1 MKLQELD
8 ALKNKQKVAR
18 ILEDRLG
25 QSASFDNL
33 SRSQSRAMLTRIRG
47 LIREHRNS
55 PEFHYSEKNAAYL
68 KLVMLEQG
76 LVGRLKEAEV
86 MMPVD
91 TKDPKIQQTMK
102 KAETG
107 QTLNPDE
114 QKTVTAIAA
123 QKTETSKRFKPKRM
137 VKESEIQQAQVVMAA
152 QDMVDRL
159 QKMME
164 EISSMQFKDLPALA
178 DSIKNDMG
186 VEQATQFQ
194 QGAAG
199 ALTQLLAAVQQGK
212 TQMEQAQGSLT
223 GQAPTVPGADKMGAA
238 PEGDEELNSFDSGE
252 EPPAPGEEETDELG
266 NTTSLGRD
274 RRGVSENRR
283 RVVNRKSR

>member
-8 ALKNKQKVAR
+8 ALKNKQKVSR

-25 QSASFDNL
+25 QSALFDNL

-55 PEFHYSEKNAAYL
+55 PEFHYSEKNPAYL

-102 KAETG
+102 KAEAG

-123 QKTETSKRFKPKRM
+123 QKTEGKKKRM

-164 EISSMQFKDLPALA
+164 EISSMQFKDLPALT
-178 DSIKNDMG
+178 DSIKNDIG

-194 QGAAG
+194 QSAAG

-212 TQMEQAQGSLT
+212 TQMEQAQGTLT
-223 GQAPTVPGADKMGAA
+223 GQAPTVPGAGDMGAAPVA
-238 PEGDEELNSFDSGE
+238 PEGDEELNPFDSGE

-266 NTTSLGRD
+266 NAASLGRD
-274 RRGVSENRR
+274 RRSVSESRR
-283 RVVNRKSR
+283 RVVKKSR